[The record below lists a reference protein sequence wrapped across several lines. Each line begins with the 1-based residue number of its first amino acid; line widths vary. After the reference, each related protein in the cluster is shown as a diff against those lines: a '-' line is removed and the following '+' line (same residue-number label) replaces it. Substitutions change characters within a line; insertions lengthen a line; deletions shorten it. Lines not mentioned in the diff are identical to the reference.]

1 MRLYSSAPS
10 IRERCRAMA
19 LPGRLTC
26 HTCEQVL
33 MRMFSMV
40 AQPCEKENCACP
52 RPHVRMTSTKRQMLK
67 ATDAPTDLF
76 APTTELAELVCQ
88 GKLGV
93 LRLRAPV
100 LATL

>member
-1 MRLYSSAPS
+1 MPCRCVVRSADS
-10 IRERCRAMA
+10 FA
-19 LPGRLTC
+19 
-26 HTCEQVL
+26 HEQVL